1 MDPVL
6 NPYSPGAGRPPAA
19 LVGRD
24 RQRDAWRVALDRVDR
39 TRTAQPVVLYGLRGV
54 AKQFSCPNSPRPR
67 RTGTGSSRKSK
78 LEPGSRFAKRWEK
91 RSMLH
96 WPILHAPQLAGAC

>member
-39 TRTAQPVVLYGLRGV
+39 HEPPNLSCSTACE
-54 AKQFSCPNSPRPR
+54 A
-67 RTGTGSSRKSK
+67 
-78 LEPGSRFAKRWEK
+78 
-91 RSMLH
+91 
-96 WPILHAPQLAGAC
+96 